1 MRLIHTSDLH
11 LDICL
16 KTSGMPASFGNRRRQ
31 SLRDVFHAIVE
42 RAGAWP
48 ADGLLIAGD
57 LFEHDRVSRD
67 TIHFLI
73 SEFKSIPEVPVFI
86 APGNHDPFTPDSP
99 YATETWPKNVF
110 IFSKPQWSGYSV
122 SDGAMTV
129 HGFGFDGPKPS
140 HNPFGELRVS
150 RQERGEVHV
159 AVAHGSERGHQPPDK
174 DEYAPFD
181 AGNAATEGLDY
192 LALGHFHSVTPIEG
206 DFHTTIYYSGAPE
219 GHSLRET
226 GMHHYLE
233 VEIKKGKT
241 RVTPVPSSRIVYSS
255 RRLECD
261 GFESAQDVIEAIRKI
276 SQEEDV
282 RQIAR
287 IIYTGSLHP
296 AVHDEMGLVQD
307 AASMDFEHLYLVD
320 NTMPIEDYE
329 ELAREDTGLG
339 AFVRTLNEEIAEAAD
354 GVQRQRSER
363 ARHLGVAAFR
373 GREVEIMG
381 LERG

>member
-1 MRLIHTSDLH
+1 
-11 LDICL
+11 
-16 KTSGMPASFGNRRRQ
+16 
-31 SLRDVFHAIVE
+31 
-42 RAGAWP
+42 
-48 ADGLLIAGD
+48 
-57 LFEHDRVSRD
+57 
-67 TIHFLI
+67 
-73 SEFKSIPEVPVFI
+73 
-86 APGNHDPFTPDSP
+86 
-99 YATETWPKNVF
+99 
-110 IFSKPQWSGYSV
+110 
-122 SDGAMTV
+122 
-129 HGFGFDGPKPS
+129 
-140 HNPFGELRVS
+140 
-150 RQERGEVHV
+150 
-159 AVAHGSERGHQPPDK
+159 
-174 DEYAPFD
+174 
-181 AGNAATEGLDY
+181 
-192 LALGHFHSVTPIEG
+192 
-206 DFHTTIYYSGAPE
+206 
-219 GHSLRET
+219 
-226 GMHHYLE
+226 MHHYLE